1 MNELHEAVI
10 IGGGPGGLTA
20 GIYLMRAGIDAVL
33 LEKQTTGGAP
43 LTTEHIENYPGFP
56 EGITGREL
64 MERMTEQA
72 RRLGLVIKEFSAVKK
87 VTKKQET
94 FIIETAPS
102 VFEAKAVIV
111 AIGTDPVKLGIPGE
125 DRLVGKGISYC
136 ATCDAMFFQDLDVA
150 VIGGGDAA
158 VEEGLTLANTAQRV
172 YVVHRRKELRAQ
184 KILQDRAFK
193 NERME
198 FVWNSVPVEITG
210 ENQVES
216 LLVKNVQSGELSE
229 LKVDGV
235 FLYVGS
241 RPDVKFLG
249 DLVERDGAGFIISS
263 DELTTKTKGLFAVGD
278 VRKKSLRQ
286 VTTAVGDG
294 AIAAVNLEKFVLE
307 RR

>member
-33 LEKQTTGGAP
+33 LEKHMTGGAP
-43 LTTEHIENYPGFP
+43 LTTERIENYPGFP

-64 MERMTEQA
+64 MERMTDQA
-72 RRLGLVIKEFSAVKK
+72 KRLGLIIKEFSTVIK
-87 VTKKQET
+87 VTKKEET
-94 FIIETAPS
+94 FIIETPSS
-102 VFEAKAVIV
+102 VFEAKTVIV
-111 AIGTDPVKLGIPGE
+111 AMGTDPVKLGIPGE

-158 VEEGLTLANTAQRV
+158 IEEGLTLANMVRRV

-198 FVWNSVPVEITG
+198 FVWNSVPVEIRG
-210 ENQVES
+210 KNQVES
-216 LLVKNVQSGELSE
+216 LLMRNVQSDELSE

-241 RPDVKFLG
+241 QPDTKFLG

-263 DELTTKTKGLFAVGD
+263 NELTTKTEGLFAVGD

-294 AIAAVNLEKFVLE
+294 ATAAVNLEKFILE

>member
-33 LEKQTTGGAP
+33 LEKQMTGGAP

-64 MERMTEQA
+64 MERMIDQA
-72 RRLGLVIKEFSAVKK
+72 KRLGLVIKEFSAVKK
-87 VTKKQET
+87 VTKKEEK
-94 FIIETAPS
+94 FIIETPSS
-102 VFEAKAVIV
+102 VFEAKAVIM
-111 AIGTDPVKLGIPGE
+111 AMGTDPVKLGIPGE

-158 VEEGLTLANTAQRV
+158 IEEGLTLANMARRV
-172 YVVHRRKELRAQ
+172 YIVHRRKELRAQ

-198 FVWNSVPVEITG
+198 FVWNSVPIEIRG

-241 RPDVKFLG
+241 QPDTKFLG

-263 DELTTKTKGLFAVGD
+263 NELTARTKGLFAVGD

-286 VTTAVGDG
+286 ITTAVGDG
-294 AIAAVNLEKFVLE
+294 ALAAVNLEKFILE